1 MNDKMLDF
9 IKTIGVISET
19 WGVTYKSFLNQ
30 GFEPSDALIHT
41 KLLIGTMME
50 SMINGGGKENG
61 TN

>member
-30 GFEPSDALIHT
+30 GFEPNDALIHT
-41 KLLIGTMME
+41 KLLIETMME

>member
-30 GFEPSDALIHT
+30 GFTPSDALIHT
-41 KLLIGTMME
+41 KLLIGTMMD